1 MFDEWHNDLTNFL
14 NILSKT
20 LHFELVELVIV
31 RRGRVV
37 HVEAFID
44 KESGGITIDEC
55 SLVNKQLSGYIE
67 EKNLIAEDYVV
78 EVSSPGLDRPLKTKK
93 DFLRVKGFQARF
105 HLNEMLEGKKEYMG
119 VVLEV
124 NDQAVKIENKKM
136 TMEIQYNK
144 IHKAV
149 LILD

>member
-1 MFDEWHNDLTNFL
+1 MFDEWQNDLTDFL
-14 NILSKT
+14 NTLSKS
-20 LHFELVELVIV
+20 LHFELVELIII
-31 RRGRVV
+31 RRGRAI

-44 KESGGITIDEC
+44 KESGGITIAEC
-55 SLVNKQLSGYIE
+55 SSVNKQLSRYIE

-78 EVSSPGLDRPLKTKK
+78 EVSSPGLDRPLKTKR
-93 DFLRVKGFQARF
+93 DFSRVKGFQVRF

-119 VVLEV
+119 VILEV
-124 NDQAVKIENKKM
+124 NDQAVRIENKKT